1 MICNKRRRVDPY
13 GQDFTRPD
21 GALWKKGVAV
31 MGEGQSPRL
40 GIDHT
45 VVAELETEVLDWRHK
60 AVPAAQHGRTAA
72 EFGSGSLRLS
82 DLQTPLLTL
91 DAAALTGNVAK
102 MARWCAEH
110 GVRLAPHGKTT
121 MAPALWAAQLEAG
134 AWGITLANAAQLRVA
149 RRFGVR
155 TLMLANGLT
164 DPSVIR
170 WVADQVAAGAR
181 IVSWVDSVAGV
192 DRLQRV
198 LDAAGAGPLEVL
210 VEIGGR
216 GGRTGARGLDAAR
229 TVAEAVRAASR
240 LRLGGIG
247 GYEGALAHSWDVAG
261 LSAVRGYLG
270 DFRHLHETLA
280 GDDTYETD
288 EVILTA
294 GGSAYFD
301 DVVEILGPRAGS
313 GVEVILRSGAYV
325 IHDDGFYRGIS
336 PLSRR
341 DPDAADAFVSAMR
354 FWARVVSRTEP
365 GLAILEGGKRDLPF
379 DEGLPIP
386 LGIGGELGQPPRPL
400 PGAAI
405 TAVND
410 QHAFLRYSDELD
422 VRPGDVVLLGLS
434 HPCTALDKWTLM
446 PVLDS
451 VADPVDPVVVG
462 TVRTFF

>member
-1 MICNKRRRVDPY
+1 
-13 GQDFTRPD
+13 
-21 GALWKKGVAV
+21 
-31 MGEGQSPRL
+31 MGEGQSRRL
-40 GIDHT
+40 GMDPT
-45 VVAELETEVLDWRHK
+45 AVADLETEVLDWRHK
-60 AVPAAQHGRTAA
+60 AVPATQHGRTAA
-72 EFGSGSLRLS
+72 EFGAGRVRLS
-82 DLQTPLLTL
+82 DLPTPLLTL
-91 DAAALTGNVAK
+91 DATALDGNIAK

-110 GVRLAPHGKTT
+110 GVGLAPHGKTT

-134 AWGITLANAAQLRVA
+134 AWGITVANAAQLRVA
-149 RRFGVR
+149 RRFGVQ
-155 TLMLANGLT
+155 TLMLANNLT
-164 DPSVIR
+164 DPSAIR
-170 WVADQVAAGAR
+170 WVADEVATGAR

-192 DRLQRV
+192 DRLQTI

-216 GGRTGARGLDAAR
+216 GGRTGARGTDDAR
-229 TVAEAVRAASR
+229 EVAEAVRTASR
-240 LRLGGIG
+240 LLLGGVG
-247 GYEGALAHSWDVAG
+247 GYEGALAHSWDEAG
-261 LSAVRGYLG
+261 LGAVRGYLG
-270 DFRHLHETLA
+270 DFRRLHEALSA
-280 GDDTYETD
+280 DRVYETD

-301 DVVEILGPRAGS
+301 DVVEILGPCAGA

-341 DPDAADAFVSAMR
+341 DPDAGDAFVSAMR
-354 FWARVVSRTEP
+354 FWARVVSCTEP

-386 LGIGGELGQPPRPL
+386 LGIGQELGQLLRPL
-400 PGAAI
+400 SGAAI

-410 QHAFLRYSDELD
+410 QHAFLRYPDELN

-434 HPCTALDKWTLM
+434 HPCTALDKWTLI

>member
-1 MICNKRRRVDPY
+1 MDRIS
-13 GQDFTRPD
+13 PD
-21 GALWKKGVAV
+21 AMWKKGVAL

-45 VVAELETEVLDWRHK
+45 AVAELETEVLDWRHK
-60 AVPAAQHGRTAA
+60 AVPATQHGRTAA

-164 DPSVIR
+164 DPSAIR

-192 DRLQRV
+192 HRLEGV
-198 LDAAGAGPLEVL
+198 LDAAAAGPLEVL

-216 GGRTGARGLDAAR
+216 GGRTGARGVDAAR
-229 TVAEAVRAASR
+229 KVAEAVRTASR
-240 LRLGGIG
+240 LRLGGVG
-247 GYEGALAHSWDVAG
+247 GYEGALAHTWDEAG
-261 LSAVRGYLG
+261 LGAVRAYLA
-270 DFRHLHETLA
+270 DFRQLHETLA
-280 GDDTYETD
+280 GTDVYETD

-301 DVVEILGPRAGS
+301 DVVEILGPCAGS

-341 DPDAADAFVSAMR
+341 DPDAGDAFVSAMHG
-354 FWARVVSRTEP
+354 WARVVSRTEP

-386 LGIGGELGQPPRPL
+386 QGIGRELGQPLRPL

-410 QHAFLRYSDELD
+410 QHAFLRYPDEFEVQPGEV
-422 VRPGDVVLLGLS
+422 VRLGLS

-446 PVLDS
+446 PVVDS
-451 VADPVDPVVVG
+451 VADPIDPVVVG
-462 TVRTFF
+462 TVRTYF

>member
-1 MICNKRRRVDPY
+1 
-13 GQDFTRPD
+13 
-21 GALWKKGVAV
+21 
-31 MGEGQSPRL
+31 MGEGQSRRL
-40 GIDHT
+40 GMDPT
-45 VVAELETEVLDWRHK
+45 AVADLETEVLDWRHK
-60 AVPAAQHGRTAA
+60 AVPATQHGRTAA
-72 EFGSGSLRLS
+72 EFGAGTVRLS

-91 DAAALTGNVAK
+91 DAAALDGNIAK

-110 GVRLAPHGKTT
+110 GVGLAPHGKTT

-134 AWGITLANAAQLRVA
+134 AWGITVANAAQLRVA
-149 RRFGVR
+149 RRFGVQ
-155 TLMLANGLT
+155 TLMLANNLT
-164 DPSVIR
+164 DPSAIR
-170 WVADQVAAGAR
+170 WVADEVAAGAR

-192 DRLQRV
+192 DRLQTI

-216 GGRTGARGLDAAR
+216 GGRTGARGTDDAR
-229 TVAEAVRAASR
+229 EVAEAVRTASR
-240 LRLGGIG
+240 LLLGGVG
-247 GYEGALAHSWDVAG
+247 GYEGALAHSWDEAG
-261 LSAVRGYLG
+261 LGAVRGYLG
-270 DFRHLHETLA
+270 DFRRLHEALSA
-280 GDDTYETD
+280 DRVYETD

-301 DVVEILGPRAGS
+301 DVVEILGPCAGAE
-313 GVEVILRSGAYV
+313 VEVILRSGAYV

-341 DPDAADAFVSAMR
+341 DPDAGDAFVSAMR
-354 FWARVVSRTEP
+354 FWARVVSCTEP

-386 LGIGGELGQPPRPL
+386 LGIGQELGQPLRPL
-400 PGAAI
+400 SGAAI

-410 QHAFLRYSDELD
+410 QHAFLRYPDGLN

-434 HPCTALDKWTLM
+434 HPCTALDKWTLI

>member
-1 MICNKRRRVDPY
+1 
-13 GQDFTRPD
+13 
-21 GALWKKGVAV
+21 
-31 MGEGQSPRL
+31 MGEGQSRRL
-40 GIDHT
+40 GMDPT
-45 VVAELETEVLDWRHK
+45 AVADLETEVLDWRHK
-60 AVPAAQHGRTAA
+60 AVPATQHGRTAA
-72 EFGSGSLRLS
+72 EFGAGTVRLS
-82 DLQTPLLTL
+82 DLPTPLLTL
-91 DAAALTGNVAK
+91 DATALDGNIAK

-110 GVRLAPHGKTT
+110 GVGLAPHGKTT
-121 MAPALWAAQLEAG
+121 MAPALWAAELEAG
-134 AWGITLANAAQLRVA
+134 AWGITVANAAQLRVA
-149 RRFGVR
+149 RRFGVQ
-155 TLMLANGLT
+155 TLMLANNLT
-164 DPSVIR
+164 DPSAIR
-170 WVADQVAAGAR
+170 WVADEVATGAR

-192 DRLQRV
+192 DRLQTI

-216 GGRTGARGLDAAR
+216 GGRTGARGTDDAR
-229 TVAEAVRAASR
+229 EVAEAVRTASR
-240 LRLGGIG
+240 LLLGGVG
-247 GYEGALAHSWDVAG
+247 GYEGALAHSWDEAG
-261 LSAVRGYLG
+261 LGAVRGYLG
-270 DFRHLHETLA
+270 DFRRLHEALSV
-280 GDDTYETD
+280 DRVYETD

-301 DVVEILGPRAGS
+301 DVVEILGPCAGA

-341 DPDAADAFVSAMR
+341 DPDAGDAFVSAMR
-354 FWARVVSRTEP
+354 FWARVVSCTEP

-386 LGIGGELGQPPRPL
+386 LGIGQELGQPLRPL
-400 PGAAI
+400 SGAAI

-410 QHAFLRYSDELD
+410 QHAFLRYPDELN

-434 HPCTALDKWTLM
+434 HPCTALDKWTLI